1 MANETWDIQTKFT
14 RTLIQKAENHFFS
27 YMDHIAQNVAY
38 LCLSAEEE
46 GIPLKMRN
54 DQTLSE
60 FISDHSEEATGEFR
74 MILQMSESVED
85 FFYEATH
92 SWLVRE
98 VQDVLTELIYSDRQP
113 LERWLNE
120 KSELVEGNLLE
131 SFEKDSLL
139 VTFELLD
146 HEEIHHIVH
155 KEITEQLLKEVYPM
169 NFMFLYKKGEKLYR
183 RKNR

>member
-1 MANETWDIQTKFT
+1 MVNETWDIQTKFT
-14 RTLIQKAENHFFS
+14 RTLTKNAENDFFA
-27 YMDHIAQNVAY
+27 YMNHIAQNVTY

-54 DQTLSE
+54 DQTLSN
-60 FISDHSEEATGEFR
+60 FISDHSEVPTGEFR

-92 SWLVRE
+92 SWLVRQ
-98 VQDVLTELIYSDRQP
+98 VQDTLAELIYSDRQP
-113 LERWLNE
+113 LERWINE
-120 KSELVEGNLLE
+120 KTESVEGNLLE
-131 SFEKDSLL
+131 SFEEDTLL

-155 KEITEQLLKEVYPM
+155 NEITEQLLKEVYPM
-169 NFMFLYKKGEKLYR
+169 SFMFLYKKGIRLYGR
-183 RKNR
+183 SV